1 MANPNL
7 SFSPGNGLPLSPKEL
22 SALSAASIQA
32 HSTVS
37 LAYQRKSQR
46 WILRAEESGGG
57 MVAIGHY
64 VGFAGVGAEGLALS
78 FQNQTLQP
86 NSGHRLVFASNL
98 VRFELFRY
106 GTHCHLLISHH
117 SVGPTKGEASEGK
130 RPAHIRR
137 NLLVEHWGHIQKNG
151 DLLFL
156 DRSGEAVDLP
166 EYLKPYIAC
175 ALAGT
180 RCAACMHTHFEHLT
194 SIQLPVPAPQP
205 VPKPAA
211 VPASTEGPPDQGPKH
226 RKRKEPYTFPS
237 NVPQDP
243 SMEAVP

>member
-1 MANPNL
+1 M
-7 SFSPGNGLPLSPKEL
+7 
-22 SALSAASIQA
+22 
-32 HSTVS
+32 
-37 LAYQRKSQR
+37 
-46 WILRAEESGGG
+46 
-57 MVAIGHY
+57 
-64 VGFAGVGAEGLALS
+64 ALS

-86 NSGHRLVFASNL
+86 NSGHCLLFASSL

-130 RPAHIRR
+130 RPAHLRR
-137 NLLVEHWGHIQKNG
+137 DLLLKHWGHIQKNG

-156 DRSGEAVDLP
+156 DRSGETVDLP

-175 ALAGT
+175 ALVGT
-180 RCAACMHTHFEHLT
+180 KCAACMHAHFEKLP

-211 VPASTEGPPDQGPKH
+211 VPASTDSQPDKGTKH
-226 RKRKEPYTFPS
+226 GKKKGPYTFPS

>member
-1 MANPNL
+1 MANPNP
-7 SFSPGNGLPLSPKEL
+7 SFSPGLGLPLSPKEL
-22 SALSAASIQA
+22 SALSAGSIQA

-46 WILRAEESGGG
+46 WVLRAEESGGG
-57 MVAIGHY
+57 TAAIGHY
-64 VGFAGVGAEGLALS
+64 VGFAGVGADGLALS

-86 NSGHRLVFASNL
+86 NSGHRLLFASSL
-98 VRFELFRY
+98 IRFELFRY
-106 GTHCHLLISHH
+106 GSNCHLLISHH

-137 NLLVEHWGHIQKNG
+137 NLLLGHWGHIQKNG

-156 DRSGEAVDLP
+156 DRAGEAVDIP

-180 RCAACMHTHFEHLT
+180 RCAACMHANFEKPP
-194 SIQLPVPAPQP
+194 SIQLPVPVPQP
-205 VPKPAA
+205 VPKPASSST
-211 VPASTEGPPDQGPKH
+211 STEGQPQKGSKN
-226 RKRKEPYTFPS
+226 RKKKEPYAFPS
-237 NVPQDP
+237 NVPLD
-243 SMEAVP
+243 SNMEAVP